1 MNTKLVSIGNSKGV
15 RLPKKLIADW
25 SDDQALNIQKQ
36 GESIIISPIKS
47 TREDWAEQIKS
58 LEHLEVDSDYLA
70 NDFDLNEWN
79 W

>member
-1 MNTKLVSIGNSKGV
+1 MNAKLVSIGNSKGV